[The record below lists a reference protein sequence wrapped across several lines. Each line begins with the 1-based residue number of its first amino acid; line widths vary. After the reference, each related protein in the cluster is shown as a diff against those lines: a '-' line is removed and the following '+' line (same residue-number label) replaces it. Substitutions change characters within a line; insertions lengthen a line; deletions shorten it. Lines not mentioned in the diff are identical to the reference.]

1 MAQNIL
7 GILPVTSYF
16 SCQGAVTTVGESPQ
30 GLEIRYKFPP
40 KGIKM
45 NVSDKFSEIEVFL
58 ADDRFITVLKKLAVA
73 FVPAVEGNGI
83 PRQQFPHERREAI
96 SIGSQEKV
104 GVIGHQDPGVTEHVS
119 LGNKR
124 GESVDEVFVVFFVSE
139 DFSSFDSPDDDM
151 MENSRGIEA
160 GLPWHVL
167 LLPYPIL
174 SVN

>member
-1 MAQNIL
+1 M
-7 GILPVTSYF
+7 
-16 SCQGAVTTVGESPQ
+16 
-30 GLEIRYKFPP
+30 
-40 KGIKM
+40 
-45 NVSDKFSEIEVFL
+45 
-58 ADDRFITVLKKLAVA
+58 
-73 FVPAVEGNGI
+73 
-83 PRQQFPHERREAI
+83 
-96 SIGSQEKV
+96 
-104 GVIGHQDPGVTEHVS
+104 IGHQDPGVTEHVS

-139 DFSSFDSPDDDM
+139 DLLSFDSPDDDM